1 MNLCHLYFNKTESK
15 HVEKMLDIFADSIS
29 INIEIED
36 SIDDYDIYVV
46 ELYDADKNMSA
57 ILRKIFKQK
66 NNPFIYFLIPKKYNL
81 LLFQLAFL
89 VGANAIVTQS
99 QDSSKVIKKMKADKK
114 IHDEENYALI
124 SGKASMKVENFM
136 IFEKDYLMYVSAELL
151 KLFECDD
158 IDMFED
164 LISRMNIKPLLKSD
178 VIVKKSI
185 TKSLKKQ
192 NYIFKSTTVNKYDKV
207 ITVEIDKSNVNEL
220 LDENNLNIVSRV
232 AFVKLLKEK
241 LEKRELTDNQL
252 SVITLS
258 IQNMKKLQEELSIVD
273 LELLFN
279 KLLPYVASILKKNIL
294 FSQFDMDYYVIL
306 FEGTDFEEISE
317 LTDEFHIKVVKY
329 IEAQKFRA
337 IVDIFAYD
345 LSPFDF
351 SEILST
357 LNSIRIKKFTHEQK
371 HSDSI
376 RYSSHTENV
385 INEKSLLDDA
395 YEEDEEIR
403 LLNIYKG
410 LVINTPSKIVKI
422 TRENIYISFEQ
433 IQGVMLNMDKE
444 TVLQADSFS
453 QDIYAKVK
461 QINLKSRMA
470 ILEKFKFL
478 KTNATARQYAR
489 VTTARVIPI
498 TISMKGSSLN
508 GNILDISIK
517 SIAIQVK
524 ATQRARAERLMDV
537 NLIFNVPDAK
547 ADFGYTQ
554 VNLEAKVIAI
564 THKDEDGNYKV
575 ICDLDEETADLPILS
590 KYVYERQKE
599 LIVELKKTS
608 MLN

>member
-1 MNLCHLYFNKTESK
+1 LNLCHLYFKKSSSS
-15 HVEKMLDIFADSIS
+15 HIEKIMNSFDDTISFDIDVID
-29 INIEIED
+29 EIE
-36 SIDDYDIYVV
+36 DYDIYII

-57 ILRKIFKQK
+57 ILKTIFKEK

-89 VGANAIVTQS
+89 LGAKSIITQN
-99 QDSSKVIKKMKADKK
+99 QNIDKAIKKIKLDKK
-114 IHDEENYALI
+114 NQDEENFALLA
-124 SGKASMKVENFM
+124 GKASMKVQNFM
-136 IFEKDYLMYVSAELL
+136 IFENDYLIYVSSELL

-164 LISRMNIKPLLKSD
+164 VISRMNVKSLLKSD
-178 VIVKKSI
+178 IIIKKSI

-192 NYIFKSTTVNKYDKV
+192 DYIFKSTTVTKNNKIV
-207 ITVEIDKSNVNEL
+207 SIEIDNANKNEVE
-220 LDENNLNIVSRV
+220 ENGLFIASRV
-232 AFVKLLKEK
+232 TFVKTLKDK

-258 IQNMKKLQEELSIVD
+258 IQNMKKLKDELTVVD
-273 LELLFN
+273 LELFFN
-279 KLLPYVASILKKNIL
+279 KLLPFIASVLKTNIL
-294 FSQFDMDYYVIL
+294 FTQIDIDYYIIL
-306 FEGTDFEEISE
+306 FEGTDFEEISDI
-317 LTDEFHIKVVKY
+317 TDDFHIKVVKY
-329 IEAQKFRA
+329 IESQKFKA
-337 IVDIFAYD
+337 VVDIFAYD
-345 LSPFDF
+345 LSPFYF
-351 SEILST
+351 SEILDT
-357 LNSIRIKKFTHEQK
+357 LDSIRIKKFTHEQK
-371 HSDSI
+371 YSDSI

-395 YEEDEEIR
+395 FEEDEELN

-410 LVINTPSKIVKI
+410 LVINSPSKIVK
-422 TRENIYISFEQ
+422 TTKENIYISFEQ

-489 VTTARVIPI
+489 VITARVIPV

-517 SIAIQVK
+517 SIAMQVK

-537 NLIFNVPDAK
+537 VLVFNVPDPK

-564 THKDEDGNYKV
+564 TPKDEDGNYKV
-575 ICDLDEETADLPILS
+575 ICDLDEDTQDLPILS
-590 KYVYERQKE
+590 KYVYARQKE

>member
-1 MNLCHLYFNKTESK
+1 MNLCHLYFKKSSSS
-15 HVEKMLDIFADSIS
+15 HIEKIMNSFDDTISFDIDVID
-29 INIEIED
+29 EIE
-36 SIDDYDIYVV
+36 DYDIYII

-57 ILRKIFKQK
+57 ILKTIFKEK

-89 VGANAIVTQS
+89 LGAKSIITQN
-99 QDSSKVIKKMKADKK
+99 QNIDKAIKKIKLDKK
-114 IHDEENYALI
+114 NQDEENFALLA
-124 SGKASMKVENFM
+124 GKASMKVQNFM
-136 IFEKDYLMYVSAELL
+136 IFENDYLIYVSSELL

-164 LISRMNIKPLLKSD
+164 VISRMNVKSLLKSD
-178 VIVKKSI
+178 IIIKKSI

-192 NYIFKSTTVNKYDKV
+192 DYIFKSTTVTKNNKIV
-207 ITVEIDKSNVNEL
+207 SIEIDNANKNEVE
-220 LDENNLNIVSRV
+220 ENGLFIASRV
-232 AFVKLLKEK
+232 TFVKTLKDK

-258 IQNMKKLQEELSIVD
+258 IQNMKKLKDELTVVD
-273 LELLFN
+273 LELFFN
-279 KLLPYVASILKKNIL
+279 KLLPFIASVLKTNIL
-294 FSQFDMDYYVIL
+294 FTQIDIDYYIIL
-306 FEGTDFEEISE
+306 FEGTDFEEISDI
-317 LTDEFHIKVVKY
+317 TDDFHIKVVKY
-329 IEAQKFRA
+329 IESQKFKA
-337 IVDIFAYD
+337 VVDIFAYD
-345 LSPFDF
+345 LSPFYF
-351 SEILST
+351 SEILDT
-357 LNSIRIKKFTHEQK
+357 LDSIRIKKFTHEQK
-371 HSDSI
+371 YSDSI

-395 YEEDEEIR
+395 FEEDEELN

-410 LVINTPSKIVKI
+410 LVINSPSKIVK
-422 TRENIYISFEQ
+422 TTKENIYISFEQ

-489 VTTARVIPI
+489 VITARVIPV

-517 SIAIQVK
+517 SIAMQVK

-537 NLIFNVPDAK
+537 VLVFNVPDPK

-564 THKDEDGNYKV
+564 TPKDEDGNYKV
-575 ICDLDEETADLPILS
+575 ICDLDEDTQDLPILS
-590 KYVYERQKE
+590 KYVYARQKE